1 MSSFPVDVELF
12 MSTALFSIDIL
23 LINVFSNNSVIR
35 RYALLSREV
44 STGGLTM
51 DSWMKISQEISLL
64 DLKISQI
71 T

>member
-35 RYALLSREV
+35 RYALLSREA